1 MVSRMDGFQGT
12 RMKTAVRPAL
22 IAAALFAAAGL
33 VSRFEGTRYT
43 AYPDPATKGAPWT
56 ICEGHT
62 RGVKQGDTATRAQCD
77 EYLHQDLAEANDA
90 IDRCISRPLGVNQ
103 RAALVSAVVNAGAP
117 LVCGST
123 LQRKANAGDLA
134 GMCAELSRWTW
145 AAGRQLPGLVRRRA
159 EERALCERPT

>member
-1 MVSRMDGFQGT
+1 
-12 RMKTAVRPAL
+12 MKGRVATGV
-22 IAAALFAAAGL
+22 AALALSLAAGL
-33 VSRFEGTRYT
+33 VAKFEGTTYA
-43 AYPDPATKGAPWT
+43 AYPDPATKSAPWT

-62 RGVKQGDTATRAQCD
+62 QDVKAGDVATRAQCD
-77 EYLHQDLAEANDA
+77 EYFSQDLAAANDA
-90 IDRCISRPLGVNQ
+90 IDRCIAKPLSVNQ
-103 RAALVSAVVNAGAP
+103 RAALVSAVVNAGPP

-159 EERALCERPT
+159 EERALCEKSA

>member
-1 MVSRMDGFQGT
+1 
-12 RMKTAVRPAL
+12 MKGRIAPGVVAVA
-22 IAAALFAAAGL
+22 ISMAVGL
-33 VSRFEGTRYT
+33 VAQFEGTRFA
-43 AYPDPATKGAPWT
+43 AYPDPATRGAPWT

-77 EYLHQDLAEANDA
+77 EYLRQDLAEANDA
-90 IDRCISRPLGVNQ
+90 IDRCITAPLSVKQ
-103 RAALVSAVVNAGAP
+103 RAALISAVVNAGPP

-123 LQRKANAGDLA
+123 LQRKANAGDQA

-159 EERALCERPT
+159 EERSLCEQRQ

>member
-1 MVSRMDGFQGT
+1 
-12 RMKTAVRPAL
+12 MKGRVVTGV
-22 IAAALFAAAGL
+22 AALALSIAAGL
-33 VSRFEGTRYT
+33 VAKFEGTRYT

-77 EYLHQDLAEANDA
+77 DYLRQDLAEANDA
-90 IDRCISRPLGVNQ
+90 IDRCITAPLSVNQ
-103 RAALVSAVVNAGAP
+103 RAALISAVVNAGPP

-159 EERALCERPT
+159 EERVLCERAA

>member
-1 MVSRMDGFQGT
+1 MAYAEGVG
-12 RMKTAVRPAL
+12 MKGRV
-22 IAAALFAAAGL
+22 AAAIVALAMSIAGGL
-33 VSRFEGTRYT
+33 VANFEGTRYA
-43 AYPDPATKGAPWT
+43 AYPDPSTKGAPWT

-62 RGVKQGDTATRAQCD
+62 QGVKAGDVATRAQCD
-77 EYLHQDLAEANDA
+77 EYLRQDLAAANDA
-90 IDRCISRPLGVNQ
+90 IDRCIVTPLGVNQ
-103 RAALVSAVVNAGAP
+103 RAALISAVVNAGPP

-159 EERALCERPT
+159 EERALCEKSA